1 MFTIGKLHGRGVED
15 HRAGYPR
22 FAALIAANDSFF
34 VFRRFLRLR
43 ARVLLLKQ
51 DHLSVLEEKLDLLD
65 EKEESPL
72 FLGKSRCDRN
82 EARKSLLLEIESCL
96 SSYDS
101 FSDQTRRALSLGTAP
116 SKDVLSLQNWVEN
129 SSCLSRDET
138 AYLEEEAD
146 LAPMACSKD
155 SAVEK
160 LEDWVEG
167 KLIHYYRG
175 FRKSPLH
182 NVSNDAN
189 VYIYSGSLVKGSARA
204 LMLCLATGLILIPVI
219 ICLAVDSAVARV
231 LVIILSTVSF
241 LSVLSQLTNARMME
255 LVLAGATFATVLTVF
270 VSGENPPPVLAA
282 SAT

>member
-1 MFTIGKLHGRGVED
+1 MKRRNRPCFSEKAVAIETK
-15 HRAGYPR
+15 RANL
-22 FAALIAANDSFF
+22 F
-34 VFRRFLRLR
+34 FLRLNR
-43 ARVLLLKQ
+43 AFRATVCSSCYSL
-51 DHLSVLEEKLDLLD
+51 V
-65 EKEESPL
+65 PL
-72 FLGKSRCDRN
+72 Q
-82 EARKSLLLEIESCL
+82 
-96 SSYDS
+96 SYSDTCPDS